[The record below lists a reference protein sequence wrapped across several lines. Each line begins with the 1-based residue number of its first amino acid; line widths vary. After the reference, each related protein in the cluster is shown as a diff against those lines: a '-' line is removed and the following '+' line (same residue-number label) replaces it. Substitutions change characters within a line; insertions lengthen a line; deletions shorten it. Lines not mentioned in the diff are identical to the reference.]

1 MMDKIGFGKGMDMSI
16 FHPHSTTA
24 ASTGKAVKK
33 VPLQTVL
40 RRAGWRG
47 ASTFTTFYHQSVSS
61 GRKFEEAVLL
71 LLSRSFRVE
80 VANAAV
86 FKV

>member
-1 MMDKIGFGKGMDMSI
+1 MMDKIGFGKAIDMSI

-61 GRKFEEAVLL
+61 GRMFEEAVLL
-71 LLSRSFRVE
+71 
-80 VANAAV
+80 
-86 FKV
+86 